1 MERTMSLD
9 EKLGKSLRPRKHDMF
24 RLPWSMNDNPIG
36 WLEVTDRCNIY
47 CKGCYRQQLV
57 GHFPIEQIKEDILF
71 LKEWRNCDNI
81 SIAGGEPL
89 VHPQILEI
97 ISFIHEQGMK
107 PLVLTNGVRL
117 NNNMTFLRELK
128 DAGVFGFTFHI
139 DSAQRRP
146 GWFGK
151 SEVELCALRQQYAEM
166 VAEVGG
172 LFVSFGCT
180 IYYANIGDIPKLV
193 QWANDN
199 ADIVNGLVFITY
211 RGAPETSAI
220 EFMVGDQKVDAQKEL
235 SYGFADAEEIDITS
249 RDVYR
254 TIQEHY
260 DHYET
265 AVYLGGTQRHDSIK
279 WLIALQVGAKG
290 KMYGSVGPK
299 AVEAVTALYHFFGG
313 RYVAYT
319 PFRRLPKIALLAGL
333 FDKGL
338 RKAQANFWRDVV
350 RDPRKL
356 FEPIYI
362 QSIGIVQA
370 PDIMP
375 DGRTDMCDSC
385 PDMVVWDG
393 KLVHSCR
400 MDEWRIY
407 GQYVTPQMQ
416 REIEA
421 GGGSLFT
428 ERTEAETDED
438 ERLHMPVLGD

>member
-1 MERTMSLD
+1 MSTN
-9 EKLGKSLRPRKHDMF
+9 GKRGENLRPRKRNMY

-36 WLEVTDRCNIY
+36 WLEITDRCNIY

-57 GHFPIEQIKEDILF
+57 GHFPLEQIKDDILF

-97 ISFIHEQGMK
+97 LSFIRDQGMK
-107 PLVLTNGVRL
+107 PLILTNGVRL
-117 NNNMTFLRELK
+117 NNNIGFLRELK
-128 DAGVFGFTFHI
+128 AAGAFGFTFHI

-166 VAEVGG
+166 IAEVGG

-180 IYYANIGDIPKLV
+180 IYYSNLNDIPKIV
-193 QWANDN
+193 KWANDH
-199 ADIVNGLVFITY
+199 ADIVHGLVFITY
-211 RGAPETSAI
+211 RGAPESDAM
-220 EFMVGDQKVDAQKEL
+220 EFTVGDKKVEAQEQL
-235 SYGFADAEEIDITS
+235 SYGHADAAEIDITS

-254 TIQEHY
+254 VIQEHY
-260 DHYET
+260 PHYET

-279 WLIALQVGAKG
+279 WLINLQVGSKG

-299 AVEAVTALYHFFGG
+299 AVEAVESLYHFFTG
-313 RYVAYT
+313 RYLAYMV
-319 PFRRLPKIALLAGL
+319 PNRLPKVAFLAAL
-333 FDKGL
+333 FDKGM
-338 RKAQANFWRDVV
+338 RKAQANFWRAAL

-356 FEPIYI
+356 FAPVYV

-370 PDIMP
+370 PDIVE
-375 DGRTDMCDSC
+375 DGRLDMCDSC

-400 MDEWRIY
+400 LDEWRIY

-421 GGGSLFT
+421 EGGAVFAA
-428 ERTEAETDED
+428 RAEDQIDAD
-438 ERLHMPVLGD
+438 ERLQMPVLGD

>member
-1 MERTMSLD
+1 MGTNGVPGQHL
-9 EKLGKSLRPRKHDMF
+9 KPRKRNMY

-36 WLEVTDRCNIY
+36 WLEITDRCNIY

-57 GHFPIEQIKEDILF
+57 GHFPIEQIKDDILF
-71 LKEWRNCDNI
+71 LKEYRNCDNI

-97 ISFIHEQGMK
+97 VSFIREHGMK
-107 PLVLTNGVRL
+107 PLILTNGVRL
-117 NNNMTFLRELK
+117 NNNIGFLRELK
-128 DAGVFGFTFHI
+128 AAGAFGFTFHI

-151 SEVELCALRQQYAEM
+151 SEVELCELRQQYAEM

-180 IYYANIGDIPKLV
+180 IYYSNLHEIPRLV
-193 QWANDN
+193 KWANDN
-199 ADIVNGLVFITY
+199 IDIVNGLVFITY
-211 RGAPETSAI
+211 RGAPETDDI
-220 EFMVGDQKVDAQKEL
+220 QFTVGDKKVEAQAEL
-235 SYGFADAEEIDITS
+235 SYGYADAEEIDITS
-249 RDVYR
+249 RDVYKV
-254 TIQEHY
+254 IQDSY

-265 AVYLGGTQRHDSIK
+265 AVYLGGTQRHDAIK
-279 WLIALQVGAKG
+279 WLIGLQVGTKG
-290 KMYGSVGPK
+290 KMYGSVGSK
-299 AVEAVTALYHFFGG
+299 ATELVEAAYHFFAG
-313 RYVAYT
+313 RYLAYT
-319 PFRRLPKIALLAGL
+319 PSKRLPKVAMLAASL

-338 RKAQANFWRDVV
+338 RKTQAGFWRDVL
-350 RDPRKL
+350 RDPRRL
-356 FEPIYI
+356 FAPLYI

-370 PDIMP
+370 PDIME

-400 MDEWRIY
+400 LDEWRIY

-421 GGGSLFT
+421 EGGAVLT
-428 ERTEAETDED
+428 ERSEDDIDED
-438 ERLHMPVLGD
+438 EHLHMPVMAD